1 MQNVAESMT
10 EQQAELIYNDL
21 VQLFGS
27 RLPNFEREPRR
38 FAYYVKIYKHLIK
51 LYQENQHGT
60 N

>member
-1 MQNVAESMT
+1 MT
-10 EQQAELIYNDL
+10 EYQAELIYNDL
-21 VQLFGS
+21 VQLFGN

-51 LYQENQHGT
+51 LHQENQHGT